1 MTSSASPRDSRAR
14 ATSCTSEKPRA
25 TSAARVAVL
34 PASPSAANAT
44 APLPDPPITAAAYF
58 PPGPGSTGIY
68 LALAEHNVEFGRAV
82 RCHLPPD
89 CLMAGHLEIEV
100 EGGGDFATGNIQVVM
115 APLVRVRTEAL
126 ATVRADDH
134 ADAFQRISRFVD
146 DIALYTPDRRIW
158 FRRGRR

>member
-25 TSAARVAVL
+25 TSAARDAVL

-68 LALAEHNVEFGRAV
+68 LALAEHNVEFGVAV
-82 RCHLPPD
+82 RCDLPPNG
-89 CLMAGHLEIEV
+89 LVTWHLEVEV
-100 EGGGDFATGNIQVVM
+100 ELRRDF
-115 APLVRVRTEAL
+115 
-126 ATVRADDH
+126 TVRD
-134 ADAFQRISRFVD
+134 
-146 DIALYTPDRRIW
+146 
-158 FRRGRR
+158 